1 MFPNVLT
8 RIRKR
13 SPMSLRKAFIGLAA
27 TLAIACGSP
36 AGSNGLKEAP
46 KKSFSIGMVTFAGY
60 APLYLAKEKG
70 FFDDLNVELKRIEEV
85 PSLRAAMA
93 SGNLEAYL
101 ATPDIALNTNTQPPG
116 KAVWAI
122 DESAG
127 GDGVVVGP
135 GIKSLSELK
144 GKQVA
149 AEPGLPPNF
158 VLMYLL
164 HQNGLSM
171 SDVKFKDMSTQNA
184 AAAFV
189 SSSVDAAGLYEPYL
203 STSKN
208 QRKGSRVVVS
218 SAQLPGLIVDL
229 VFARQDV
236 IATRQADVDRVID
249 GWRKAMAFIKT
260 NPDEAY
266 NIMAKSFS
274 LKVPEFR
281 DTVAGIHWLDLSEN
295 QTMFGTD
302 ADSSQLS
309 KTMTTVVGVLT
320 RNHAETNQTK
330 PASVIDTSF
339 VQRQK

>member
-1 MFPNVLT
+1 
-8 RIRKR
+8 
-13 SPMSLRKAFIGLAA
+13 MSLLKAVLVLAA
-27 TLAIACGSP
+27 TLAVGCESP
-36 AGSNGLKEAP
+36 ARSTGPKEGP
-46 KKSFSIGMVTFAGY
+46 KKPFTIGMVTFAGY
-60 APLYLAKEKG
+60 APLYLAKEKALFG
-70 FFDDLNVELKRIEEV
+70 DLDVELKRIEEI

-101 ATPDIALNTNTQPPG
+101 ATPDIALNTNSQPPG

-135 GIKSLSELK
+135 GITSLSDLK
-144 GKQVA
+144 GKAIA

-203 STSKN
+203 STSRT

-218 SAQLPGLIVDL
+218 SAELPGLIVDL

-236 IATRQADVDRVID
+236 LATRQGDIDRVID
-249 GWRKAMAFIKT
+249 GWRKAMLFIKT

-266 NIMAKSFS
+266 TIMAKSFN

-281 DTVAGIHWLDLSEN
+281 DTVAGIHWVDLPEN
-295 QTMFGTD
+295 QRLFGTAPD
-302 ADSSQLS
+302 NSQLS
-309 KTMTTVVGVLT
+309 KTMTTVIAVLT
-320 RNHAETNQTK
+320 RNHPETNQTR
-330 PASVIDTSF
+330 PASVIDTTF